1 MCCLVAP
8 NNTICAEF
16 ILKNLLKSFAE
27 LFQKRPF
34 YLCNYPDKSQ
44 FTNQRKKRIFEDPL
58 LFFCFSHNAIGDYFD
73 YIVDALRAIVIE
85 PLHNDGGNAR
95 KVEFHN
101 VRTLVF
107 GKFKS

>member
-1 MCCLVAP
+1 MAGRRGRRPLRVCADFIGIAAKLIKAFLV
-8 NNTICAEF
+8 TF
-16 ILKNLLKSFAE
+16 FSKKVT
-27 LFQKRPF
+27 
-34 YLCNYPDKSQ
+34 DKSK

-85 PLHNDGGNAR
+85 PLHNDGGDAR